1 MNEPFKMVARR
12 LLMSKPK
19 AVPKSLDPRDRPI
32 PMRLPI
38 EVEVFYAAQ
47 GVFVRDT
54 STTRTMEQFLMDR
67 ATVPENIQA
76 LAASV
81 RVRAKL
87 LGVTPKKI
95 VRDFLEEK
103 EYGKFLDLDAA
114 SEAFCVAWG
123 LDANEQQRST

>member
-1 MNEPFKMVARR
+1 
-12 LLMSKPK
+12 MSKPRV
-19 AVPKSLDPRDRPI
+19 VPKSLDPRDRPI

-47 GVFVRDT
+47 GVFVRDA

-67 ATVPENIQA
+67 ANVPDNIQA
-76 LAASV
+76 LASSV

-87 LGVTPKKI
+87 LGVTPKK
-95 VRDFLEEK
+95 VVKDFLEEK
-103 EYGKFLDLDAA
+103 GYGEFLNLEDA